1 MVAHNDLFKKPNLQ
15 GEFTPDQIQELAKC
29 MVDPVYFIREYVKI
43 QHPSLGKMKFELYD
57 YQVRLIQG
65 FLENRF
71 CITKV
76 GRQMGKT
83 TVIAAYLLW
92 YATFKPDK
100 VVLVASNKNSNAME
114 IMARITFAYEELPMW
129 MKAGVKYGTKHSLEF
144 DNGSKIISSATT
156 ENTGRGLS
164 ISLLML
170 DELAFVKRSIQY
182 EMWTALAPTLS
193 TGGSC
198 IISSTPN
205 GDNDL
210 FSELWTGGELDVN
223 GFKTLP
229 VDWDE
234 HPDRDETFKEEMIA
248 KVGELMWRQEYEC
261 QMISSDAMLINAITL
276 QNMKGMEPLVTNMGF
291 KIFAN
296 QFNSNK
302 TYYVGCDV
310 GTGSGADFS
319 TIQVY
324 EFPTLIQV
332 AEWRSNTHSIP
343 RFYAHIKWIINH
355 IRDTAVGGGM
365 PEMYWS
371 YESNGVGAG
380 IEALYQNDEKFP
392 DAHLIS
398 DAKRPGIATTGKN
411 KILTCMELKNMVEKK
426 SGGFNVMSKTLIAEF
441 KNYVSKKGSYE
452 ARIGATDD
460 LVSAMLII
468 IQMIRRAAEF
478 DQDAFNIMYQYHEV
492 DDLEDDG
499 YGAAPLPMVF

>member
-1 MVAHNDLFKKPNLQ
+1 MSLHNEFFKKPGRQ
-15 GEFTPDQIQELAKC
+15 EEYAPDQITEMAKC
-29 MVDPVYFIREYVKI
+29 MVDPVYFIQKYVKI
-43 QHPSLGKMKFELYD
+43 QHPSKGKVPFKMFD
-57 YQVRLIQG
+57 YQIRMVEG
-65 FLENRF
+65 FLADRF

-92 YATFKPDK
+92 FATFKPDK

-129 MKAGVKYGTKHSLEF
+129 LKAGVKYGTKHSLEF

-205 GDNDL
+205 GDNELFADL
-210 FSELWTGGELDVN
+210 WHGAELDTN
-223 GFKTLP
+223 GFRAIP
-229 VDWDE
+229 VEWDE
-234 HPDRDETFKEEMIA
+234 HPDRDASFKEDMIG
-248 KVGELMWRQEYEC
+248 KVGELMWKQEYEC
-261 QMISSDAMLINAITL
+261 QMISSDALLISAIAL
-276 QNMKGMEPLVTNMGF
+276 QNMKGNDPLQTNMGF
-291 KIFAN
+291 RFYTN
-296 QFNSNK
+296 QISSNK

-310 GTGSGADFS
+310 GTGSGGDYS
-319 TIQVY
+319 TIQVF
-324 EFPTLIQV
+324 EFPTLVQV

-343 RFYAHIKWIINH
+343 RFYAHIKWILSYLQGEYI
-355 IRDTAVGGGM
+355 GQSP
-365 PEMYWS
+365 PEVYWS

-380 IEALYQNDEKFP
+380 IEALYRNDEKFP
-392 DAHLIS
+392 EAYLLS
-398 DAKRPGIATTGKN
+398 DQKRPGIATTGKN

-426 SGGFNVMSKTLIAEF
+426 AGGFNLMSKLLIAEL
-441 KNYVSKKGSYE
+441 KNFVSKGASYE
-452 ARIGATDD
+452 ARAGATDD

-468 IQMIRRAAEF
+468 VQMIRKASEF
-478 DQDAFNIMYQYHEV
+478 DQEAFDIMYQYHEADEV
-492 DDLEDDG
+492 DDGFGSD
-499 YGAAPLPMVF
+499 PMPMAF